1 MATTKSTS
9 RPTGK
14 KGTTKRK
21 AGSESRVVRIP
32 KISWVVKPQGMTL
45 KEWQQALR
53 KQIAKEEPMAVAA
66 VDEKNL
72 PGEYEVRNP
81 QSKQTYKVVYRGE
94 GSMWNYCSCL
104 DFKTS
109 RLGTCEYV
117 ESVKLWSDEN

>member
-21 AGSESRVVRIP
+21 AGSESQALRIP

-45 KEWQQALR
+45 VEWQQALR

-81 QSKQTYKVVYRGE
+81 QSKQTYKVVYRGVAT
-94 GSMWNYCSCL
+94 WYL
-104 DFKTS
+104 QA
-109 RLGTCEYV
+109 Y
-117 ESVKLWSDEN
+117 